1 MLKIKLKIVLDESS
15 KCIKKDY
22 SISPTIYNTNTII
35 LGYYLTS
42 TMETLGDGSLGIDF
56 SIVNNGLLEPVDEYS
71 LSVSV
76 SLSE

>member
-1 MLKIKLKIVLDESS
+1 
-15 KCIKKDY
+15 
-22 SISPTIYNTNTII
+22 
-35 LGYYLTS
+35 
-42 TMETLGDGSLGIDF
+42 METLGDGSLGIDF